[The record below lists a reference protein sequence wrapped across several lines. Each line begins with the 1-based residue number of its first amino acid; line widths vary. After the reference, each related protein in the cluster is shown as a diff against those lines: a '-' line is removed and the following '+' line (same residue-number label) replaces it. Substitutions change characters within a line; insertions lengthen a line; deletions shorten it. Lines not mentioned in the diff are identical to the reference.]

1 MKIQYPLASRLCTLM
16 EWMLALLLL
25 GSHCMLGEDPN
36 GTNHRLGKNAVY
48 DYNIFD
54 GNTIQSNISGFGP
67 FADQLYWPNGS
78 RRVVVA
84 SASLWVIGIHR
95 PTSSLRTAVAA
106 YQTEF
111 QPGPILAKYNTATNK
126 VTPGVDIGDPND
138 PLYHVYKIQKKDS
151 LGGNPDYDNW
161 PGDLGAP
168 YIDVDGDGR
177 WTPGVDRPKLWG
189 DQELWCVYNDA
200 NPTIHT
206 IGFTQPMGLEV
217 QATYYG
223 FNQAG
228 ALGNVIFIRWK
239 IINKSDADYDS
250 VLVSLWSDIDL
261 GHISDNYAGVDISR
275 NLAFV
280 YIARDTDAVY
290 GKRSPAAGFIL
301 LQGPRIPNE
310 DSTAFFEGR
319 KINRYYNS
327 PIYSHIV
334 NFDIADSSYYDPWF
348 PIRASFTSK
357 AYGYQNGYM
366 SNTGRPFIDPVTGNP
381 TKFIMSGDP
390 VSRIGWTMDKSFP
403 GGADVRSLIS
413 PGPFTLA
420 KGDTQEIVGAFVI
433 AQGTDRLNSVE
444 VLRRYAG
451 LAQEGFKTN
460 YAPPSPPPSPSVE
473 IADLS
478 HKIVMN
484 WGSPGSIAATENYNL
499 TGAAKNYKFEGYNI
513 YQLGDPSSTTSNFI
527 RLATFDVPGDSIKT
541 ESDLAL
547 DPKSGLTLPVAVC
560 YGNDTGIERFFA
572 IERDSLHNAP
582 LINGKEYYFAVTA
595 YAFNFDTSGASAG
608 LRKVIESRM
617 NPITI
622 IPRQP
627 MVGNSLSTTFRQT
640 LSTDRTVNGDDA
652 VSATVINPYQV
663 TGGMY
668 SITFNGV
675 PGAITSWNLKRTG
688 VGPDTVMVNGS
699 TNFTGDDTSP
709 ILDGLLFKVRRPP
722 FGVRLDSQNPNG
734 FSYGPGPIWFSG
746 QTTGAI
752 MSSMKALP
760 SAGALSYPSGTGY
773 QNGTTVKPWDCKK
786 VEIRFSSTATQ
797 KAYRFV
803 DKVTSLPFLRV
814 ADSSFLPFII
824 NTGSGILY
832 QDFVDV
838 PFTVWETDSLDG
850 IYAPRQLNVAFKE
863 RNDSLYDY
871 RHKYVGNGKVDG
883 KWMPTMG
890 ANGGDEVLYIMAS
903 DYSAAP
909 LSQYT
914 TSPGSTNPMNLKDY
928 QDSVDVMYLLW
939 VKRKDTT
946 STFREG
952 DVFTIRPNYPLLPTT
967 VFTIATPKNIVADK
981 SFMKKDLARI
991 NIFPNPYF
999 ANNAAESNSYT
1010 HWVTITN
1017 LPEQA
1022 TIRIFTLS
1030 GELLTTIL
1038 HNDKTGFER
1047 WYLRNDAGLSIAS
1060 GIYIAYVSIKDVGTR
1075 ILKIAVIQ
1083 PQDQRSAQ

>member
-1 MKIQYPLASRLCTLM
+1 MKISYPLKSRLRTSM
-16 EWMLALLLL
+16 QWMLVLLFL
-25 GSHCMLGEDPN
+25 GSHFLLGEDPN

-48 DYNIFD
+48 ENQVFD
-54 GNTIQSNISGFGP
+54 ANAIRCSISSYGP
-67 FADQLYWPNGS
+67 FADLVSWPKVNS
-78 RRVVVA
+78 KRVVS
-84 SASLWVIGIHR
+84 SAGLWVIGIHR
-95 PTSSLRTAVAA
+95 ETNSLRTAVTEYAA
-106 YQTEF
+106 EF
-111 QPGPILAKYNTATNK
+111 QPGPILTKYNTTTNK

-138 PLYHVYKIQKKDS
+138 PLYHIYKIQKKDS

-168 YIDVDGDGR
+168 YIDIDGDGQ

-200 NPTIHT
+200 NPSIH
-206 IGFTQPMGLEV
+206 GVGATQPIGIEV
-217 QATYYG
+217 QATYFG
-223 FNQAG
+223 FTQSS
-228 ALGNVIFIRWK
+228 ALGNVMFIRWK

-250 VLVSLWSDIDL
+250 VLISLWSDIDL
-261 GHISDNYAGVDISR
+261 GSISDNYAGVDVSR

-301 LQGPRIPNE
+301 LQGPRIRNQ
-310 DSTAFFEGR
+310 DSTAFFEGG
-319 KINRYYNS
+319 KINGYYNI

-334 NFDIADSSYYDPWF
+334 NFFNGDPSYDDPFDPPTSF
-348 PIRASFTSK
+348 PSK
-357 AYGYQNGYM
+357 AYGYQNGYI
-366 SNTGRPFIDPVTGNP
+366 SNTGNPFIDPVTGKP
-381 TKFIMSGDP
+381 TKFVMSGDP
-390 VSRIGWTMDKSFP
+390 VTRTGWTMDKSFP
-403 GGADVRSLIS
+403 GGEDVRSLIS

-420 KGDTQEIVGAFVI
+420 RGDTQEIVGAFVI
-433 AQGTDRLNSVE
+433 AQGTDRLNSIE
-444 VLRRYAG
+444 LLRKYAD

-460 YAPPSPPPSPSVE
+460 YAPPSPPPSPTVE
-473 IADLS
+473 VADLS
-478 HKIVMN
+478 NKIVMN
-484 WGSPGSIAATENYNL
+484 WGSPSTIAATENYNI
-499 TGAAKNYKFEGYNI
+499 TGASKNYKFEGYNI
-513 YQLGDPSSTTSNFI
+513 YQLGDPSSATSDFI
-527 RLATFDVPGDSIKT
+527 RLATFDVPGDSVKT

-560 YGNDTGIERFFA
+560 YGNDTGIERFFVVD
-572 IERDSLHNAP
+572 RDSLHNAP

-595 YAFNFDTSGASAG
+595 YAFNFDTTGTSAG

-627 MVGNSLSTTFRQT
+627 MAGNSLSSNFHQT
-640 LSTDRTVNGDDA
+640 LSTNRTVNGDDA
-652 VSATVINPYQV
+652 VTGMVINPYQV
-663 TGGMY
+663 TGGLY
-668 SITFNGV
+668 SISFNGV
-675 PGAITSWNLKRTG
+675 PEAIASWNLKRTG
-688 VGPDTVMVNGS
+688 VGPDTVMVSGS

-709 ILDGLLFKVRRPP
+709 IIDGLLFRVRRQPS
-722 FGVRLDSQNPNG
+722 GVRLDSQNPNG
-734 FSYGPGPIWFSG
+734 FSYGPGPMWFSG
-746 QTTGAI
+746 QTTGLL
-752 MSSMKALP
+752 MSSMK
-760 SAGALSYPSGTGY
+760 STKSYGGLSYPFGTGY
-773 QNGTTVKPWDCKK
+773 QNGTAVKPWECKK
-786 VEIRFSSTATQ
+786 VEIRFSSTVTQ

-803 DKVTSLPFLRV
+803 DKVTSFPTLRV
-814 ADSSFLPFII
+814 ADSSFLPYII
-824 NTGSGILY
+824 NKGNGILY

-850 IYAPRQLNVAFKE
+850 KYAPRQLNVAFKE
-863 RNDSLYDY
+863 HNDSLYDY
-871 RHKYVGNGKVDG
+871 RHKYVGNGKIDG
-883 KWMPTMG
+883 KWMPTTG
-890 ANGGDEVLYIMAS
+890 ASGGEEVLYLLS
-903 DYSAAP
+903 SNYSATP
-909 LSQYT
+909 LVRYT
-914 TSPGSTNPMNLKDY
+914 TSPGSTNSMNLKDY

-939 VKRKDTT
+939 VKRNDTT
-946 STFREG
+946 STFLEG

-999 ANNAAESNSYT
+999 ANNAAESSPYT

-1060 GIYIAYVSIKDVGTR
+1060 GIYLAYISIKDVGTR

-1083 PQDQRSAQ
+1083 SSDRPEAR